1 MKPSPF
7 EQFAD
12 AILNAFANG
21 RLVAID
27 GHRIQP
33 RPQPS
38 LTLFPKGVGR

>member
-12 AILNAFANG
+12 VVLSAFVAG

-27 GHRIQP
+27 GHRVQP

-38 LTLFPKGVGR
+38 LTLFPKVVGR